1 MAEMKKRGLIR
12 TIIRFITFVD
22 LPIRK
27 KFLLFSVG
35 VLFWFLVL
43 ASVAF
48 YVLIDV
54 NMKTSAMVKVLLPY
68 ERCANEVLGKTYELE
83 RWVDALESAG
93 SEKLV
98 AAQAEKLRALLQE
111 LNRNLDE
118 VTQMETTSPMRLVWK
133 RVSNPTWLSEQE
145 NKAFV
150 EEIRSCVAEMLDTTT
165 RYGFMRADAA
175 TENAQVEQNGA
186 YFIER
191 LEENLHN
198 IKTSSIEFLNHI
210 SSQAQNYSQSITRTT
225 SYTFWIVITVLAL
238 ALGLLA
244 VFTFWIADSIV
255 KPVSAMIRKIH
266 TLATGHVDLTD
277 KIEVR
282 SADEIGEMAAEFN
295 DLMDTVHGMTVF
307 KNVIEEDATLEDVY
321 SRMGEAFQANL
332 GIENYRIYEVS
343 EDFKHMKPVFPVTLS
358 EKELECN
365 PDILNSC
372 ELCRAVKTGH
382 DISSLMY
389 ERVCKQF
396 LNSQDKVHVCIPMI
410 LGGHAGGVVQFVFDK
425 PEENGLSRAQIEQRV
440 SKAEA
445 YIKQSLSVIE
455 AKRLMKTLHD
465 STLRDPMTGL
475 FNRRFM
481 QDQASHLIAMTMRRK
496 KNIGLLMCDI
506 DYFKQV
512 NDKYGHDA
520 GDTILKESTAIL
532 QASVRE
538 ADLVIRYGGEEFLI
552 MLLDV
557 EPDDSVAVAEKV
569 RAGVEEKR
577 FNISGEKIQKTISIG
592 VSEFPYDT
600 DAFWQAIK
608 YADVALYK
616 AKENGRNQV
625 VRFEPYMWDEDEF

>member
-1 MAEMKKRGLIR
+1 MAEKKKRSLIR
-12 TIIRFITFVD
+12 RIIRFITFVD

-27 KFLLFSVG
+27 KFLLFSAG

-43 ASVAF
+43 ASVSF
-48 YVLIDV
+48 YALIDV

-68 ERCANEVLGKTYELE
+68 ERTANEILSKTYELE
-83 RWVDALESAG
+83 RWVDDLESAQ
-93 SEKLV
+93 SEKRI
-98 AAQAEKLRALLQE
+98 AANAEKVRIILQGM
-111 LNRNLDE
+111 NASLDE
-118 VTQMETTSPMRLVWK
+118 VNAGQPASPMRLLWK
-133 RVSNPTWLSEQE
+133 RLSKPTWLEEEQ
-145 NKAFV
+145 NKVFV
-150 EEIRSCVAEMLDTTT
+150 EDIRTYVGDMLDTTT
-165 RYGFMRADAA
+165 SYGFMRADAA
-175 TENAQVEQNGA
+175 SGKSNEGLQGSRYIN
-186 YFIER
+186 R
-191 LEENLHN
+191 LEDNLHR
-198 IKTSSIEFLNHI
+198 IKTQSVEFLDHI
-210 SSQAQNYSQSITRTT
+210 SIQAKNYSHAITTTT
-225 SYTFWIVITVLAL
+225 SYAFWIVIGVLVL

-266 TLATGHVDLTD
+266 TLATGHVDLMD

-282 SADEIGEMAAEFN
+282 SADEIGEMATQFN
-295 DLMDTVHGMTVF
+295 ELMDTVHGMTVF

-321 SRMGEAFQANL
+321 SRMGEAFQTNL
-332 GIENYRIYEVS
+332 EMENYRIYEVA
-343 EDFKHMKPVFPVTLS
+343 EDFKTMKPVFPVTLS
-358 EKELECN
+358 EKDLECN
-365 PDILNSC
+365 PEILNSC
-372 ELCRAVKTGH
+372 DLCRAVKTGH

-389 ERVCKQF
+389 DRVCKQF
-396 LNSQDKVHVCIPMI
+396 IQSQDKVHVCIPMI

-425 PEENGLSRAQIEQRV
+425 PEQNGLTRAQIEQKV

-481 QDQASHLIAMTMRRK
+481 QDQASHLIAMTLRRK

-520 GDTILKESTAIL
+520 GDTILKDCTSIL
-532 QASVRE
+532 SASVRE

-552 MLLDV
+552 MLIDI
-557 EPDDSVAVAEKV
+557 EPGDSESVAEKV
-569 RAGVEEKR
+569 RKGVEEKG
-577 FNISGEKIQKTISIG
+577 FNVNGEKIRKTISVG
-592 VSEFPYDT
+592 VSEFPHDT

-608 YADVALYK
+608 FADVALYQ
-616 AKENGRNQV
+616 AKESGRNKV
-625 VRFEPYMWDEDEF
+625 VRFEPHMWADDEF